1 MNALRSL
8 LLATGY
14 LAWSL
19 AAAEAPGIVTTRIA
33 LPYDETLVE
42 LKAAIAE
49 RGYNVAKLQRVG
61 NALRKIEY
69 ETDDYSVVHFARL
82 AENDRWISSHPE
94 LIAYLP
100 LRFTLAAEG
109 DETLLIWLDPLLLD
123 TLFAI
128 PGLRTQVEIW
138 SADMRWVAA
147 QVRAQWLPEA
157 R

>member
-19 AAAEAPGIVTTRIA
+19 VAAEAPSIVTTRIA
-33 LPYDETLVE
+33 LPYDETLAE
-42 LKAAIAE
+42 LKAAIAQ
-49 RGYNVAKLQRVG
+49 RGYKVAKLQRVG

-69 ETDDYSVVHFARL
+69 ETDDYAVIHFARL

-109 DETLLIWLDPLLLD
+109 DDTLLIWLDPLLFD

-128 PGLRTQVEIW
+128 PDLRAQAEIW
-138 SADMRWVAA
+138 SADMRWVAEK
-147 QVRAQWLPEA
+147 VRGKQLSES